1 MWGLQDWELPS
12 VKINFLTERLTKLF
26 NWLMTG
32 PKTARPNPAETQ
44 AAETR
49 RVLDGATDSIMRV
62 VRGCIKSSDTAAEA
76 GRKIG
81 LVLHEA
87 AAFWVPFDTLV
98 DFDEF
103 NDAVRRS
110 WNEDLCPGV
119 RYLYGSFQN
128 FQDAV
133 WSAKVVSVG
142 KVRMWGAK
150 RG

>member
-1 MWGLQDWELPS
+1 MSSTRTDS
-12 VKINFLTERLTKLF
+12 LTERLTKLF

-32 PKTARPNPAETQ
+32 PKTARPIPAEPQ

-49 RVLDGATDSIMRV
+49 RVLDGTIDSIMRA
-62 VRGCIKSSDTAAEA
+62 VRDCIKSSDTAAEA

-87 AAFWVPFDTLV
+87 AAFWVPSDTLA

-103 NDAVRRS
+103 NGAVRRS
-110 WNEDLCPGV
+110 WSESLCPGV

-133 WSAKVVSVG
+133 LSAKFASVG
-142 KVRMWGAK
+142 KVRMGGAK

>member
-1 MWGLQDWELPS
+1 MPS
-12 VKINFLTERLTKLF
+12 TRTNSLSERLTKLF

-44 AAETR
+44 AAENR
-49 RVLDGATDSIMRV
+49 RVLDGTTDSIMRAV
-62 VRGCIKSSDTAAEA
+62 MDCIKSSDTAAEA

-87 AAFWVPFDTLV
+87 AAFWVPSDTLA

-110 WNEDLCPGV
+110 WDEALRSGV
-119 RYLYGSFQN
+119 GYLYGSFQN

-133 WSAKVVSVG
+133 LSAKFASG
-142 KVRMWGAK
+142 GNVRMGGAK